1 MAKMAYRALFPAGSF
16 VDVDLSSIDEVFAS
30 EVDTPQRRRIA
41 SQLRLFI
48 AYLQQKIG
56 LTSFEMWI
64 DGSFTTVK
72 PNPTDVDVVCFIP
85 REQLKRLTD
94 ENLQELE
101 YLASEKGRP
110 YVREKWS
117 VDYYHC
123 PFDSITDRNYWK
135 GRFSRDEYGEP
146 KGIGRIKV

>member
-1 MAKMAYRALFPAGSF
+1 MPKMAYKALFPPGTF
-16 VDVDLSSIDEVFAS
+16 VDVALSNIPGVFAS
-30 EVDTPQRRRIA
+30 EVDTPQRRRLS

-48 AYLQQKIG
+48 GYMQNLG

-85 REQLKRLTD
+85 RSEIEKLSD
-94 ENLQELE
+94 ENRTSLQ
-101 YLASEKGRP
+101 YLASEEGRP

-123 PFDSITDRNYWK
+123 PFDSLIERNYWK
-135 GRFSRDEYGEP
+135 ERFSKDEYGEP
-146 KGIGRIKV
+146 KGIGRIKL